1 MGGKKL
7 AAIIAVAAVIVVAAW
22 AVSAARD
29 RASTPGQLTATTT
42 AGASFS
48 LAAERGKPVVINLFG
63 SWCGPCNSEAPELSA
78 FAAAHPEVS
87 FVGVADDQ
95 KADADAFMSK
105 YSLAYPVIADSSGV
119 ILMAWGVKGVPTT
132 VFLDRNGVEKARLVG
147 ASTRAQFQAALQ
159 KSL

>member
-48 LAAERGKPVVINLFG
+48 LAAERGKPVVINFFG
-63 SWCGPCNSEAPELSA
+63 SWCGPCNMEAPDLSA
-78 FAAAHPEVS
+78 FAHAHADVV
-87 FVGVADDQ
+87 FVGIADDQ
-95 KADADAFMSK
+95 PADADAFMSK
-105 YSLAYPVIADSSGV
+105 YALGYPVIADPGGA
-119 ILMAWGVKGVPTT
+119 ILGSWGVRGVPTT
-132 VFLDRNGVEKARLVG
+132 VFLDSSGVEKARLVG
-147 ASTRAQFQAALQ
+147 ASTRAQLQAALQ
-159 KSL
+159 KAL